1 MLMKIVE
8 IVFLK
13 ELPRFGGGGRRG
25 GGGGKGGRRR
35 KVYSKKQRCIQ
46 SDEVDAWRQASRRGE
61 CNQNKVKLE
70 CEEDEEEGYSQ
81 QKEE

>member
-1 MLMKIVE
+1 
-8 IVFLK
+8 
-13 ELPRFGGGGRRG
+13 
-25 GGGGKGGRRR
+25 
-35 KVYSKKQRCIQ
+35 VYSKKQRCIQ
-46 SDEVDAWRQASRRGE
+46 SDEVDALRQASRRGE